1 MVARPNFLFSDAT
14 FSTVSASTLKT
25 YAMKKTVLLIFALS
39 SGLLLKAQDI
49 IPAKKSMLGFYNT
62 STFSA
67 MPVVRTNSNYFNY
80 DLIYYPV
87 QQEAR
92 AAYSVRNTSGY
103 RFFDALNV
111 GLGTGLE
118 NFESSALLI
127 PVYAEISGNMLNKRF
142 TPIYYVQVGYD
153 AAVNISGK
161 NQSYRP
167 KKVEGGLSTLAG
179 IGFGARLDKSTVLRL
194 NFGYRLQ
201 QASYTYDYLIYGQT
215 GSTQTR
221 NMMYHRAEVG
231 LSFTFQ
237 K

>member
-1 MVARPNFLFSDAT
+1 MVAYPIFLFPCAT
-14 FSTVSASTLKT
+14 ISPVLASNLKT
-25 YAMKKTVLLIFALS
+25 YVMKKTVLLIFTLGF
-39 SGLLLKAQDI
+39 GLLLKAQDI
-49 IPAKKSMLGFYNT
+49 IPNKKSMLGFYNT
-62 STFSA
+62 SSFSA
-67 MPVVRTNSNYFNY
+67 MPVVRSNNY
-80 DLIYYPV
+80 YTYDFVYYPV
-87 QQEAR
+87 QQETR
-92 AAYSVRNTSGY
+92 TGYSVRNTSGY
-103 RFFDALNV
+103 RFFDALNL

-127 PVYAEISGNMLNKRF
+127 PVYAEISGNMLKKRF

-153 AAVNISGK
+153 AAVNISSR
-161 NQSYRP
+161 NQTYRP

-221 NMMYHRAEVG
+221 KMTYHRAEVG